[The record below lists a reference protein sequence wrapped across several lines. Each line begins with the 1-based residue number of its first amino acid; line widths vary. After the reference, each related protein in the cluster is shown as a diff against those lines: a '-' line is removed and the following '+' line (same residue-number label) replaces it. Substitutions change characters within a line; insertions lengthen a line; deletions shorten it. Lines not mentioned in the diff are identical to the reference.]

1 MTLANWI
8 DEKCEEARQ
17 AAMAEGRAK
26 GINEGRIEGRAEGRI
41 EGHSSGLLE
50 GRLGTQIEQIRSK
63 YQKGYPI
70 EKTVETLE
78 FDEDLVATI
87 YELLQKEPEA
97 SDEEI
102 MKRFLER

>member
-8 DEKCEEARQ
+8 DEKCEEVRQ
-17 AAMAEGRAK
+17 AAMA
-26 GINEGRIEGRAEGRI
+26 

-50 GRLGTQIEQIRSK
+50 GRLEIQIEQIRSK
-63 YQKGYPI
+63 YHKGYPV
-70 EKTVETLE
+70 EKTAEMFE
-78 FDEDLVATI
+78 FDKDLVATI
-87 YELLQKEPEA
+87 YELIQKEPEA